1 MIAGPRAPASR
12 AAAAPMP
19 ALPVIC
25 RRGGQAPCSS
35 RVAAWIALAVFAL
48 CASDPSGNLVARVRA
63 QQGDRLPEG
72 TVTELRIE
80 GNVSIPTEKV
90 RAKLLSRAGQ
100 PLDQQKVEAD
110 IKSLIGTRWFT
121 DVQPYYEEAPPKSRK
136 YILIF
141 RVREMPV
148 LKVVEF
154 RGRKGVPLKEIEE
167 NTDLKVG
174 NRADP
179 TKTRLALGQVQRLY
193 QEKGYELAEVKLIE
207 GGNVGDVKVIF
218 QIFEGPKFKISSVD
232 FKGNTFASD
241 AQLWTKI
248 TSRKPILGLVG
259 GKYHRDMLE
268 EDKRKLTDY
277 YQSQGFFEVK
287 VTPVTRPGRVS
298 ATST

>member
-1 MIAGPRAPASR
+1 M
-12 AAAAPMP
+12 
-19 ALPVIC
+19 
-25 RRGGQAPCSS
+25 QAC
-35 RVAAWIALAVFAL
+35 
-48 CASDPSGNLVARVRA
+48 GRA

-72 TVTELRIE
+72 MVTELRIE
-80 GNVSIPTEKV
+80 GNVSIPTEKI
-90 RAKLLSRAGQ
+90 RAKLLSRTGQ

-110 IKSLIGTRWFT
+110 LKTLMATKEFS
-121 DVQPYYEEAPPKSRK
+121 DVREYYEESPPKSGK

-148 LKVVEF
+148 LKHVEF
-154 RGRKGVPLKEIEE
+154 RGRKGIPLKELED

-174 NRADP
+174 HRADP
-179 TKTRLALGQVQRLY
+179 TKTRLALGQIQRLY
-193 QEKGYELAEVKLIE
+193 QEKGYELAEVKLVE
-207 GGNVGDVKVIF
+207 GGNIGDRKVVF
-218 QIFEGPKFKISSVD
+218 QIFEGPKFKIASVD

-277 YQSQGFFEVK
+277 YQAQGFFEVK
-287 VTPVTRPGRVS
+287 VTPVTRPGRVW
-298 ATST
+298 AM